1 MVPYI
6 RKSFKKAYI
15 SRFIEALDEFYDLD
29 VMNLTNKKLN
39 EWLVKKV
46 ADFYIKYPELK
57 PESVWKFENKDIFDK
72 KLYQQAVFE
81 TRKETY
87 QAVEGLLHNLNS
99 LQSRSGN
106 QLPFSSLNYGT
117 CTLPE
122 GRMYTKAILE
132 MTLKGVGPHYTTPIF
147 PCGIFQYMKGVNDKP
162 GTPNYDLKRL
172 ALKATAS
179 RIYPNYANCDWT
191 TNVSAIKQDRVI
203 KRSVLEQL
211 TEKEKKDLT
220 KLMKSDVKVKKFV
233 EKFHFM
239 LGENDNIYVDNTPHP
254 NEIMATMGCRT
265 YNGGDI
271 NADIDYFYNI
281 IKDLIDTK
289 EIRDYDLYSH
299 AQKDGR
305 GNLCPVTIILPT
317 LAMEV
322 VDKFCKDKELKT
334 YEDKIEYAH
343 QNKEEVKD
351 KFIKYLKRKIAD
363 ARDILIER
371 YNHICSQS
379 PASAR
384 FMYENGTMAGY
395 VPSEGIISA
404 LRHGTL
410 AIGQIAIAETLQI
423 LLGTNHKTEE
433 GMEFAKEIEATF
445 NQLCKQYKED
455 YKLNFGVY
463 YTPKR
468 KLWEAA

>member
-1 MVPYI
+1 MVT
-6 RKSFKKAYI
+6 
-15 SRFIEALDEFYDLD
+15 LDK
-29 VMNLTNKKLN
+29 M
-39 EWLVKKV
+39 
-46 ADFYIKYPELK
+46 
-57 PESVWKFENKDIFDK
+57 
-72 KLYQQAVFE
+72 
-81 TRKETY
+81 
-87 QAVEGLLHNLNS
+87 
-99 LQSRSGN
+99 
-106 QLPFSSLNYGT
+106 
-117 CTLPE
+117 
-122 GRMYTKAILE
+122 
-132 MTLKGVGPHYTTPIF
+132 
-147 PCGIFQYMKGVNDKP
+147 
-162 GTPNYDLKRL
+162 
-172 ALKATAS
+172 
-179 RIYPNYANCDWT
+179 
-191 TNVSAIKQDRVI
+191 
-203 KRSVLEQL
+203 
-211 TEKEKKDLT
+211 
-220 KLMKSDVKVKKFV
+220 
-233 EKFHFM
+233 
-239 LGENDNIYVDNTPHP
+239 
-254 NEIMATMGCRT
+254 CRT

-271 NADIDYFYNI
+271 NADVDYFYNI

-289 EIRDYDLYSH
+289 EIHDYDLYSH
-299 AQKDGR
+299 AQKYGR
-305 GNLCPVTIILPT
+305 GNLCHVTIILHT

-322 VDKFCKDKELKT
+322 VDKFCKDKDLKT

-433 GMEFAKEIEATF
+433 GMEFAKEIETTF